1 MKYLQDKSSQEI
13 NTFVCCGIRA
23 KLVGARL
30 PAPGK
35 ISGQITFKKGAGKD
49 RDKSASRN
57 CVTKPTARI

>member
-13 NTFVCCGIRA
+13 NTFVCCGICA

-35 ISGQITFKKGAGKD
+35 IFGHTDFLKCRWEKSGQIGIQKLFD
-49 RDKSASRN
+49 N
-57 CVTKPTARI
+57 LLQ